1 MATTRKAGPPEL
13 MMLETSYLKALV
25 STQQV
30 DVSEQG
36 IRLSS
41 NDGQTVLEFAA
52 DVPQAHL
59 VVRTLKLSS
68 LTESGERVTLP
79 DQPWLTLQLGDRQVS
94 GFSGVNQYFGS
105 WGVGE
110 LGTIVWGG
118 PFGSTRMAGPPEL
131 MELER
136 RFLNALMRATHVRL
150 TETGLGLEDEAS
162 GSVLVFDS
170 L

>member
-25 STQQV
+25 STQQ
-30 DVSEQG
+30 
-36 IRLSS
+36 
-41 NDGQTVLEFAA
+41 
-52 DVPQAHL
+52 
-59 VVRTLKLSS
+59 
-68 LTESGERVTLP
+68 
-79 DQPWLTLQLGDRQVS
+79 
-94 GFSGVNQYFGS
+94 
-105 WGVGE
+105 VGE

-162 GSVLVFDS
+162 GSVLV
-170 L
+170 